1 MDGRL
6 EVADPVR
13 ISPGELRELVDAMVE
28 GYLPTLD
35 QMEALLLL
43 DRQGAEV
50 LFEGADRLKRSLF
63 GDEVHIRGIIEF
75 SNHCSGRCLYC
86 GLRGDNRGL
95 ERYRMDEDEIVSCAL
110 EAVDAGYMSLVLQ
123 SGEDGAYTREALGR
137 VIERIKSVKDVAI
150 TLSIG
155 ERSYEDY
162 RYLKEAGADR
172 FLMKHETC
180 DEGLYDRLHPHSSF
194 RRRMECLGQLKE
206 LGYQV
211 GSGFMVG
218 LPGQSLRSIALD
230 VLLLRKLD
238 VDMAGIGPFI
248 SHPATPLG
256 GAANGDPF
264 LVLKTVAL
272 ARLVC
277 RRPHLPA
284 TTALGVLDRRGRD
297 MAFFSGANVVMQK
310 LEPHR
315 YRRMYEIYPKPHG
328 EELSIAEERRRLEAL
343 IEGLG
348 LRVSRG
354 RGDAVRG

>member
-1 MDGRL
+1 MSSHL
-6 EVADPVR
+6 EVADPGR
-13 ISPGELRELVDAMVE
+13 LSLEELRQLVDAMVG

-35 QMEALLLL
+35 QMEGLLSL
-43 DRQGAEV
+43 DREGAEL
-50 LFEGADRLKRSLF
+50 LFQGADRVKRSIF

-75 SNHCSGRCLYC
+75 SSHCSGRCLYC
-86 GLRGDNRGL
+86 GLRADNRGL
-95 ERYRMDEDEIVSCAL
+95 ERYRMGEEEIVSCAR
-110 EAVDAGYMSLVLQ
+110 EAIDAGYMSLVLQ
-123 SGEDGAYTREALGR
+123 SGEDGGYTREVLGR
-137 VIERIKSVKDVAI
+137 IIGRIKSYKDVGI

-155 ERSYEDY
+155 ERTYEDY
-162 RYLKEAGADR
+162 RYLRDAGADR

-180 DEGLYDRLHPHSSF
+180 DEVLYDRLHPHSSF
-194 RRRMECLGQLKE
+194 RRRMECLRQLKE

-218 LPGQSLRSIALD
+218 LPGQSLRSIVLD

-248 SHPATPLG
+248 SHPGTPLG
-256 GAANGDPF
+256 DSPNGDPF
-264 LVLKTVAL
+264 LALKTVAL

-284 TTALGVLDRRGRD
+284 TTALGVLDRQGRD

-328 EELSIAEERRRLEAL
+328 EDLPIAEERRRLEAL

-348 LRVSRG
+348 LKVSKG
-354 RGDAVRG
+354 RGDAVRP